1 MLFSCHIIKFRHCFK
16 FRFLITR
23 FLRVSRHTLDDP
35 CNGSRRFS
43 KNLHHYMFC
52 LEITALYSNTLQFMK
67 AASCRL
73 SQQGKPDH
81 RGRSSA
87 APRDSDPCAISQDTS
102 KFATSR
108 GFESN
113 GHSTRRL
120 FNQRDKHADYL
131 TVSSLHNLQGV
142 VNYLRIFRMEIPA
155 FFSIPTSQLLKRI
168 SGHGAEAIYKAVTS
182 QKSISTQET

>member
-1 MLFSCHIIKFRHCFK
+1 MQWIAPIFTKFAP
-16 FRFLITR
+16 LY
-23 FLRVSRHTLDDP
+23 V
-35 CNGSRRFS
+35 
-43 KNLHHYMFC
+43 HHYMFC
-52 LEITALYSNTLQFMK
+52 LEITALYSNTLQFIK

-73 SQQGKPDH
+73 SQQGKPAH

-102 KFATSR
+102 KFATTR
-108 GFESN
+108 GFDSN

-142 VNYLRIFRMEIPA
+142 VNYLRIFQNGD
-155 FFSIPTSQLLKRI
+155 TRI
-168 SGHGAEAIYKAVTS
+168 FLDPDITITKAHLWPWGGGDL
-182 QKSISTQET
+182 